1 MRFATPIAFLLLL
14 LLPYIFWLGKP
25 EKDTAR
31 WRDWASLALRLL
43 IILLLILGLA
53 GAQLVSASD
62 ELAIVF
68 LVDASDSI
76 NSEQSRQVEQFIQQ
90 AMNEMGPNDQAAV
103 VVFGANALVERP
115 MNAQTELGPITSI
128 PERIHTDIGEAIRLG
143 MALFPA
149 GSARRLVLLSDGVTT
164 QGDVLEAVRLAAA
177 GNVGI
182 DVIPLPR
189 ESLKAEAY
197 LIEVDAPSRVGQ
209 GERFNIGISVEST
222 KNMPAELQVFAGD
235 VIVYDQTVQLRTG
248 INRFTLPLEAGTPE
262 FARYMVQLTPLEDSI
277 YQNNQLAA
285 FTDIRGA
292 PTVLLVA
299 NEGQSDEGD
308 DPLPDESIL
317 LQSALEAASLNLE
330 RVTPATLS
338 SNLEELSSYD
348 SVVLINVNAKDLS
361 QRKMN
366 ALQRYVQDL
375 AGGLVVIG
383 GPESYG
389 MGGYFLT
396 PLEETLPV
404 EMQIKDDERFPSVSI
419 AIVID
424 RSGSMAI
431 EEGGIAK
438 IQLAAE
444 GAARV
449 VELLNDLD
457 EITVIPVDTEPDQPI
472 GPAQATD
479 RSEIIAR
486 IREIG
491 AGGGGIYIRTG
502 LEAAAEALGESAN
515 EVKHIILLADGA
527 DSEQKEGVPE
537 LIEALSAEG
546 ISLSTVSIGEGPDTR
561 WLQEMAEIGGGR
573 FHFTDRAANLPQI
586 FTQETTTI
594 QRSYLI
600 EERFFPSLGDSPFA
614 QQHAIFQAMAN
625 SGISRVPSLMGYVA
639 TSPKETAQVI
649 LATHLGD
656 PLLAA
661 WEHGLGRAVAW
672 TSDTTGRWAT
682 DWVQWE
688 GFAPFWSN
696 VVRWSIRDEPS
707 SQLDANVILNDG
719 EAQIVVNAQNES
731 GGFLNDLT
739 VGATL
744 VSPEGET
751 DNIPFQQIGPGLYE
765 GQFNPQVEGTYLLG
779 ITGRTP
785 EDEAIVGQTLGW
797 VLGYSPEYQTLETN
811 PQLLSQIAE
820 ISDGRTFDVTSVEE
834 AGAVFDR
841 PRAVTKSS
849 QPIWPWLIGLAII
862 LLPLDIAVRRLAITR
877 RDARRAWETTFG
889 RLQWRSKPISGR
901 SEQVT
906 CLFQAKSRA
915 PTSRPVD
922 EEPIKQPPKPGTPTQ
937 DKPDTKTGDD
947 LKDHEKPAK
956 SDRPES
962 YQEDQSLAS
971 HLLRKKQQ
979 RQSLS
984 DEETDT

>member
-1 MRFATPIAFLLLL
+1 MD
-14 LLPYIFWLGKP
+14 GMG
-25 EKDTAR
+25 
-31 WRDWASLALRLL
+31 AS
-43 IILLLILGLA
+43 
-53 GAQLVSASD
+53 
-62 ELAIVF
+62 
-68 LVDASDSI
+68 
-76 NSEQSRQVEQFIQQ
+76 
-90 AMNEMGPNDQAAV
+90 DQAAV
-103 VVFGANALVERP
+103 IVFGANALVERP
-115 MNAQTELGPITSI
+115 MNAQAELGPISSI

-143 MALFPA
+143 LALFPA

-164 QGDVLEAVRLAAA
+164 QGDVLEAARLAAT
-177 GNVGI
+177 GDVGI
-182 DVIPLPR
+182 DVVPLPR
-189 ESLKAEAY
+189 DSLEAEAF

-209 GERFNIGISVEST
+209 GERFNIVISAEST
-222 KNMPAELQVFAGD
+222 ENMPAGLQVLAGD
-235 VIVYDQTVQLRTG
+235 AVVYDQTVQLRPG
-248 INRFTLPLEAGTPE
+248 INRFTVPLQAETPE

-285 FTDIRGA
+285 FTEITGA

-299 NEGQSDEGD
+299 GAGQRDEGG
-308 DPLPDESIL
+308 DPLLDESVQ
-317 LQSALEAASLNLE
+317 LQSALEAAGLNLE
-330 RVTPATLS
+330 RVTPTALP

-348 SVVLINVNAKDLS
+348 SVVLIDVNAKDLT

-366 ALQRYVQDL
+366 VLQHYVQDL
-375 AGGLVVIG
+375 AGGLVAVG

-396 PLEETLPV
+396 PLEEILPV

-431 EEGGIAK
+431 EEGGLAK

-444 GAARV
+444 GATRV

-457 EITVIPVDTEPDQPI
+457 EITVIPVDTEPDQTI
-472 GPAQATD
+472 GPAQATN

-491 AGGGGIYIRTG
+491 AGGGGIYVRTG
-502 LEAAAEALGESAN
+502 LEAAADALRGSTH
-515 EVKHIILLADGA
+515 EVKHVILLADGA

-537 LIEALSAEG
+537 LVEALSAEG
-546 ISLSTVSIGEGPDTR
+546 ITLSTVSIGEGPDTR

-600 EERFFPSLGDSPFA
+600 EERFFPSLSDSPFA

-625 SGISRVPSLMGYVA
+625 SGISRVPPLMGYIA

-656 PLLAA
+656 PLLAT

-682 DWVQWE
+682 DWVQWP

-719 EAQIVVNAQNES
+719 EARLVVDARNES
-731 GGFLNDLT
+731 GGYLNDLT
-739 VGATL
+739 VGSTL
-744 VSPEGET
+744 VSPDGET
-751 DNIPFQQIGPGLYE
+751 DNIPFQQVGPGLYE
-765 GQFNPQVEGTYLLG
+765 GRFNPRLEGTYLFG

-785 EDEAIVGQTLGW
+785 GGEAIAGQTLGW
-797 VLGYSPEYQTLETN
+797 VLGYSPEYQTVETN

-820 ISDGRTFDVTSVEE
+820 IGGGRIFDVTSVDE
-834 AGAVFDR
+834 AGAVFEQ
-841 PRAVTKSS
+841 PRAGTKSS
-849 QPIWPWLIGLAII
+849 QPIWPWLVGLAII

-877 RDARRAWETTFG
+877 RDTRRAWEATIG
-889 RLQWRSKPISGR
+889 KLQWRSKPASGR
-901 SEQVT
+901 SEQVAR
-906 CLFQAKSRA
+906 LFEAKSRA
-915 PTSRPVD
+915 TTSRVVK
-922 EEPIKQPPKPGTPTQ
+922 EEPIKQPSVPDVASQ
-937 DKPDTKTGDD
+937 DKSDTKTGDD
-947 LKDHEKPAK
+947 LMDQEQPAK
-956 SDRPES
+956 PDFPDNQ
-962 YQEDQSLAS
+962 QEDQSLAS
-971 HLLRKKQQ
+971 YLLGKKQQ
-979 RQSLS
+979 RQSSS
-984 DEETDT
+984 DEESDT